1 MARAFSWAGTF
12 KINKIRIAN
21 IAVITSIK
29 NVTSSVEEVS
39 KTPLTIGATSKIIEP
54 MLLLIPLTFISL
66 ALGTI
71 CGKKALTAG
80 LVLALLFILSTKLI
94 AQNSNENILIILDLS
109 RSMNEY
115 INKHE
120 TKMDVARDSVKEV
133 IQALSDDIKIGLRVY
148 GHKSGF
154 LGMNQCSQ
162 SKLVVPVEQNNKKN
176 ILDQIDKL
184 DPSGVTPIEYSLR
197 KALGD
202 LKNVEGPKRII
213 LITDGLE
220 TCGGN
225 PCSFAG
231 DIASKHP
238 DIKVDVISFGR
249 NVKNVSL
256 DSQLQCIS
264 LKTSG
269 RFSRADTQ
277 AELVKSINSSVQV
290 DKSIYWQVKP
300 NY

>member
-1 MARAFSWAGTF
+1 MF
-12 KINKIRIAN
+12 
-21 IAVITSIK
+21 
-29 NVTSSVEEVS
+29 
-39 KTPLTIGATSKIIEP
+39 
-54 MLLLIPLTFISL
+54 
-66 ALGTI
+66 
-71 CGKKALTAG
+71 KKALTAG